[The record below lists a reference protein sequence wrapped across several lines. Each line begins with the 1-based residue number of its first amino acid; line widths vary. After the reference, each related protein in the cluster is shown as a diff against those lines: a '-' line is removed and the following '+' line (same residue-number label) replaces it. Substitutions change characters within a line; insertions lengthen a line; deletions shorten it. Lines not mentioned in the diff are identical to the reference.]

1 MFKQPTTQQ
10 AVISIQMTPEQFE
23 RIEKMFDLIAERTKP
38 KEEKFLTIKQV
49 AELLGVTE
57 PTLWRWNKEGILKRV
72 KVGNKVRYKE
82 SDVNKVLEEMAWLQK
97 QRQYGPIAL
106 YCDIDNDVKKA
117 TVMPL
122 EWLKNKTTIK
132 SEIKWMTTQKT
143 ICFLIILTT
152 ISVCMFLMDLKSI
165 MNKSRK

>member
-23 RIEKMFDLIAERTKP
+23 RIEKMLDLIAERTKP

-82 SDVNKVLEEMAWLQK
+82 SDVNKVLEE
-97 QRQYGPIAL
+97 
-106 YCDIDNDVKKA
+106 KA
-117 TVMPL
+117 
-122 EWLKNKTTIK
+122 
-132 SEIKWMTTQKT
+132 
-143 ICFLIILTT
+143 
-152 ISVCMFLMDLKSI
+152 
-165 MNKSRK
+165 